1 MNWEHIYVTNVE
13 TCSNG
18 GVCTTRG
25 DKTVYGIRNL
35 TSSFQTTM
43 RAMNPNP
50 KQPDLQ
56 VRRKGDDKV
65 DDVPDP
71 AVQTTRRQIKGTDPV
86 ATTAVIASQ
95 IWKRKET
102 KESAAR

>member
-1 MNWEHIYVTNVE
+1 
-13 TCSNG
+13 
-18 GVCTTRG
+18 
-25 DKTVYGIRNL
+25 
-35 TSSFQTTM
+35 M

-86 ATTAVIASQ
+86 ATTAATLGRMR
-95 IWKRKET
+95 KREDT
-102 KESAAR
+102 EQACTR